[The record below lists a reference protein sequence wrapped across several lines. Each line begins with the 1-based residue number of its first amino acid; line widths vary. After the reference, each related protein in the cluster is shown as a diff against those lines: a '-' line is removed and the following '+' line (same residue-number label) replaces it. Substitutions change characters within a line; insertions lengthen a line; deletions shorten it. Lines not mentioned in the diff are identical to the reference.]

1 VSAETAADP
10 PFSDPV
16 QQREAVRIGMWA
28 FLATEVMFFGA
39 LFLTYFYDRHLFA
52 EGWVAASKH
61 TDLLLGS
68 LNTALLLVSS
78 LTMALSVE
86 AAKARRPDAATKTLL
101 MTMGLGAV
109 FLVLKGVE
117 YAEHI
122 RDGLLPGSTF
132 HFEEPASLARPVELF
147 YYLYFT
153 MTGLHALHMLGG
165 IVWLSVLVIASR
177 RGSARGFDT
186 HVEVAGLYW
195 HFIDVVWI
203 FLFPMF
209 YLARGAK

>member
-1 VSAETAADP
+1 MSAEAAVSPYTDP
-10 PFSDPV
+10 Q
-16 QQREAVRIGMWA
+16 QQREAARIGMWA

-39 LFLTYFYDRHLFA
+39 LFLTYFYDRSLYPD
-52 EGWVAASKH
+52 GWVAASRR
-61 TDLLLGS
+61 TALLLGS
-68 LNTALLLVSS
+68 GNTALLLVSS
-78 LTMALSVE
+78 LTMALAVE
-86 AAKARRPDAATKTLL
+86 AAKARRAGAAAARLL
-101 MTMGLGAV
+101 ATMALGSV

-122 RDGLLPGSTF
+122 RDGLLPGESF
-132 HFEEPASLARPVELF
+132 RFEPAALARPGELF

-153 MTGLHALHMLGG
+153 MTGLHALHMVGG
-165 IVWLSVLVIASR
+165 ILWLGLLVAASR
-177 RGSARGFDT
+177 RGEVRSFDT

-209 YLARGAK
+209 YLVRGR

>member
-1 VSAETAADP
+1 MSAEAAETPFTDP
-10 PFSDPV
+10 E
-16 QQREAVRIGMWA
+16 QQREAARIGMWA

-39 LFLTYFYDRHLFA
+39 LFLAYFYDRHLYP

-68 LNTALLLVSS
+68 LNTGLLLVSS

-86 AAKARRPDAATKTLL
+86 AAKARRPDTAARTLL
-101 MTMGLGAV
+101 ATMGLGVA
-109 FLVLKGVE
+109 FLVLKGLE

-122 RDGLLPGSTF
+122 RDGLLPGETF
-132 HFEEPASLARPVELF
+132 HFDPAALSRPGELF

-153 MTGLHALHMLGG
+153 MTGLHALHMIGG

-177 RGSARGFDT
+177 RGSARNFDT

-209 YLARGAK
+209 YLVRGAK

>member
-1 VSAETAADP
+1 MSAEAADA
-10 PFSDPV
+10 PFTDPR

-39 LFLTYFYDRHLFA
+39 LFLTYFYDRHLFP
-52 EGWVAASKH
+52 EGWVAASKR
-61 TDLLLGS
+61 TDLLYGS
-68 LNTALLLVSS
+68 LNTGVLLVSS

-86 AAKARRPDAATKTLL
+86 AAKARRADAAAKTLL
-101 MTMGLGAV
+101 ATMFLGAV
-109 FLVLKGVE
+109 FLVLKGLE

-122 RDGLLPGSTF
+122 RDGLLPGASF
-132 HFEEPASLARPVELF
+132 HFDEPAALARPAQLF
-147 YYLYFT
+147 YDLYFT

-165 IVWLSVLVIASR
+165 IVWLAVLVAASR
-177 RGSARGFDT
+177 RGAARGFDT

-209 YLARGAK
+209 YLVRGR

>member
-1 VSAETAADP
+1 MSAEAAATPYTDP
-10 PFSDPV
+10 G
-16 QQREAVRIGMWA
+16 QQREAARIGMWA

-39 LFLTYFYDRHLFA
+39 LFLTYFYDRSLYPD
-52 EGWVAASKH
+52 GWVAASKH
-61 TDLLLGS
+61 TALLLGS

-78 LTMALSVE
+78 LTMALAVE
-86 AAKARRPDAATKTLL
+86 AAKARRAGAAAARLL
-101 MTMGLGAV
+101 ATMALGTV
-109 FLVLKGVE
+109 FLILKGAE

-122 RDGLLPGSTF
+122 RDGLLPGETF
-132 HFEEPASLARPVELF
+132 RFDPGAAAQPAELF

-153 MTGLHALHMLGG
+153 MTGLHALHMVGG
-165 IVWLSVLVIASR
+165 ILWLSLLVAASR
-177 RGSARGFDT
+177 REARGFDT

-209 YLARGAK
+209 YLVRGR

>member
-1 VSAETAADP
+1 MSVETVDS
-10 PFSDPV
+10 PFTDPV

-39 LFLTYFYDRHLFA
+39 LFLAYFYDRSLYP

-61 TDLLLGS
+61 TALLLGS

-86 AAKARRPDAATKTLL
+86 AAKARRPDMAAKTLL
-101 MTMGLGAV
+101 TTMFLGTV

-122 RDGLLPGSTF
+122 REGLLPGTTF
-132 HFEEPASLARPVELF
+132 HFEEPASLARPVQLF

-165 IVWLSVLVIASR
+165 IVWLSILVLMSR
-177 RGSARGFDT
+177 RGSLRGFDT

-209 YLARGAK
+209 YLVRGR